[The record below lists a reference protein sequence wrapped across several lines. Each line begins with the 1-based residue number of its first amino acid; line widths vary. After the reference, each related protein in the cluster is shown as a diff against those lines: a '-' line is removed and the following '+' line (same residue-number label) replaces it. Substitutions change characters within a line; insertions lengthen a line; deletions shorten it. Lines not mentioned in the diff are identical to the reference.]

1 MATATP
7 SARRDPDGAEAA
19 RLVARAGRAAICRQ
33 DPSSEGA
40 ARTVSASVRRAY
52 IPDASAASGPG
63 PGTWKDPD
71 PRRRSSRGSGG
82 LRLGLPARQWRLRNA
97 CGLSRLN
104 DLLALWSQAHLPSC
118 SRQVTSTSVHRA
130 RPGPASASRGHAPL
144 LAGTLSLARTI
155 SDRRLGALFPWLSGR
170 RSLSADLPVRGCYRG
185 TRCEPGCPRR
195 KRSAVYRSVC
205 SAGRGEWC
213 HHVIAGMPGA
223 CWRALFE
230 PGVRLTRR
238 RDCGPRAP

>member
-1 MATATP
+1 MSYRFSGVLSRSAAPSPRQIIDPVHPYCCWLLGLHDYFSRCAATCRGVPFCPCYSGVDHAADPDLCYSRVGFTCLAEHP
-7 SARRDPDGAEAA
+7 DDADVDGTRRDREAVI
-19 RLVARAGRAAICRQ
+19 RSLLIVLSQRA
-33 DPSSEGA
+33 S
-40 ARTVSASVRRAY
+40 RTVTNKRERN
-52 IPDASAASGPG
+52 
-63 PGTWKDPD
+63 DPK
-71 PRRRSSRGSGG
+71 PFSS
-82 LRLGLPARQWRLRNA
+82 P
-97 CGLSRLN
+97 
-104 DLLALWSQAHLPSC
+104 
-118 SRQVTSTSVHRA
+118 T
-130 RPGPASASRGHAPL
+130 
-144 LAGTLSLARTI
+144 
-155 SDRRLGALFPWLSGR
+155 RRLFPRLSGR

-195 KRSAVYRSVC
+195 KRSAVYRSVY